1 MIAAFIFF
9 LHFLF
14 VIIMFTKKWQEDGL
28 SSGLLN
34 VALILILF
42 AVGWTITNLLAKFL
56 MEPEG
61 LGLYFDRDTFSLT
74 LLTLGEI
81 IFYKIYYKEPIT
93 AIDMGTQ

>member
-14 VIIMFTKKWQEDGL
+14 LLIMFTKKWQEDGL

-42 AVGWTITNLLAKFL
+42 AVGWTITSLLAKFI

-74 LLTLGEI
+74 LLTLGEV
-81 IFYKIYYKEPIT
+81 IFYRIYYKESIT
-93 AIDMGTQ
+93 AIDRGTQ

>member
-1 MIAAFIFF
+1 
-9 LHFLF
+9 
-14 VIIMFTKKWQEDGL
+14 MFTKKWQEDGL

-42 AVGWTITNLLAKFL
+42 AVGWTITSLLAKFL

-74 LLTLGEI
+74 LLTLGEF

-93 AIDMGTQ
+93 AIDKGKQ